1 MIDYILGNNKYKNI
15 VKDVKVIPSEED
27 SESALC
33 FVYGYGVQK
42 EG

>member
-1 MIDYILGNNKYKNI
+1 MIDYILANNKYKNI

-27 SESALC
+27 SESTLC
-33 FVYGYGVQK
+33 FVDGYGVQK